1 MNVADKPLQKDYRI
15 NSAAELT
22 ASQYLNLL
30 QKKQIS
36 ALEYVSACLDRIE
49 ALNGELY
56 AFEHFNRE
64 RSESKATEIDQ
75 ALASGADLGTMPG
88 VPSGVKD
95 IINVY
100 DFPCARGTPI
110 LKDYMPGNDARV
122 VDSFRR
128 HGSIIVGK
136 TVTAEF
142 AVHHPGPTMNP
153 YDDRRTPGTS
163 SSGSAVAVATRMV
176 PVSLATQ
183 TAGSIVRPASYCGV
197 YGFKPSFGLIPR
209 TGVLKTTD
217 TLDTVGLMSR
227 SVADLRLCFEA
238 SRVRG
243 HNYPVSEKA
252 LNDPARNALGGRPWR
267 VGIVE
272 GPKTD
277 QENPFLQ
284 KKLSLLIDGLRQAGM
299 TVVPFRLPAEFNEA
313 HDVHQRIYCKA
324 LSYYFKEEW
333 NWKQES
339 FSATM
344 REMMQAGS
352 ALSAEQYHRDT
363 ERQAMLGR
371 LLETTMAGTVDVL
384 IGLSTADEAPHG
396 LDAQD
401 LPDHNLIWTMCGNP
415 VLSLPH
421 LTGANGLPVGVKIV
435 ARKYADHLLLD
446 FADAFE
452 DVLRG

>member
-1 MNVADKPLQKDYRI
+1 MNAAGQALPKDYRV
-15 NSAAELT
+15 NTAAELT

-49 ALNGELY
+49 ALNGQLH
-56 AFEHFNRE
+56 AFENFNRE
-64 RSESKATEIDQ
+64 RAESKARQIDL
-75 ALASGADLGTMPG
+75 ALSNGTVTGMMPG

-100 DFPCARGTPI
+100 DFPCARGSPI
-110 LKDYMPGNDARV
+110 LKNYMPGNDARV
-122 VDSFRR
+122 VDSFRLN
-128 HGSIIVGK
+128 GSVIVGK

-183 TAGSIVRPASYCGV
+183 TAGSIVRPSSYCGV

-217 TLDTVGLMSR
+217 TLDTVGFIAR

-243 HNYPVSEKA
+243 HNYPVSERG
-252 LNDPARNALGGRPWR
+252 LNDPARNQLGDRPWR
-267 VGIVE
+267 VGIIE

-284 KKLSLLIDGLRQAGM
+284 KKLSLLLDGLRQAGM
-299 TVVPFRLPAEFNEA
+299 IVVPFQLPAQFNEA
-313 HDVHQRIYCKA
+313 HDIHERIYCKA

-333 NWKQES
+333 NWKQEW

-344 REMMQAGS
+344 RDMMQSGLS
-352 ALSAEQYHRDT
+352 LSAEQYHHDT
-363 ERQAMLGR
+363 DQQAKLGF
-371 LLETTMAGTVDVL
+371 LLENAMAGTVDVL
-384 IGLSTADEAPHG
+384 IGLSTADEAPLG
-396 LDAQD
+396 LDARD
-401 LPDHNLIWTMCGNP
+401 IPDHNLIWTMCGNP
-415 VLSLPH
+415 VLSLPY
-421 LTGANGLPVGVKIV
+421 LASSSGLPVGVKV
-435 ARKYADHLLLD
+435 VTRKYADYLLLD

-452 DVLRG
+452 DVLRE